1 MISLKVWERCNLK
14 ISVSPENS
22 NTIIGILAILF
33 WGTTIAFSRSLTEQ
47 LGPLTTASWIY
58 VLSGIW
64 SCIYLF
70 SEPGRIKKTF
80 QLPILYLTGGGTLFI
95 LYMVC
100 LYLAVGLAFSRE
112 QVLEVSIIN
121 YLWPGL
127 TLIFSLP
134 ILHKKGKISLIPGI
148 VIAFAGF
155 YLATVQSGM
164 FSWEVFKRN
173 FQVSYLPY
181 LLALMAAVTWGL
193 YSNLVR
199 RWAGHTEGG
208 AVPLFLLVTGLILTI
223 IRLIFP
229 EESYW
234 TPRVV
239 LELLYMSVFPTF
251 LAYIFWDRAMRKGNI
266 ILVVSLSY
274 FTPLLSI
281 VITSLYLGVVIKPT
295 LWIACGLV
303 IVGAVIC
310 KFSIVDKTQKEST
323 FV

>member
-1 MISLKVWERCNLK
+1 
-14 ISVSPENS
+14 
-22 NTIIGILAILF
+22 
-33 WGTTIAFSRSLTEQ
+33 
-47 LGPLTTASWIY
+47 
-58 VLSGIW
+58 
-64 SCIYLF
+64 
-70 SEPGRIKKTF
+70 
-80 QLPILYLTGGGTLFI
+80 
-95 LYMVC
+95 
-100 LYLAVGLAFSRE
+100 LAVGLSFSRE
-112 QVLEVSIIN
+112 QVIEVSIIN

-164 FSWEVFKRN
+164 FSWEVFKGN

-181 LLALMAAVTWGL
+181 LLAFMAAITWGL

-208 AVPLFLLVTGLILTI
+208 AVPLFLLVTGLVLTI

-234 TPRVV
+234 TPRVIV
-239 LELLYMSVFPTF
+239 ELLYMSVFPTF
-251 LAYIFWDRAMRKGNI
+251 LAYTLWDKAMRKGNI
-266 ILVVSLSY
+266 ILVASLSY

-281 VITSLYLGVVIKPT
+281 VISSLYLGVVIKPT

>member
-1 MISLKVWERCNLK
+1 LK
-14 ISVSPENS
+14 ISVSQENL
-22 NTIIGILAILF
+22 NTIFGILAILF

-47 LGPLTTASWIY
+47 LGPLTAASWIY
-58 VLSGIW
+58 MLSGIW
-64 SCIYLF
+64 GCIYLINKP
-70 SEPGRIKKTF
+70 EEIKKTF
-80 QLPILYLTGGGTLFI
+80 QLPILYLIGCGTLFI
-95 LYMVC
+95 FYMVC

-112 QVLEVSIIN
+112 QVIEVSIIN

-134 ILHKKGKISLIPGI
+134 ILHKKGKIILIPGI

-164 FSWEVFKRN
+164 FSWEVFKGN

-181 LLALMAAVTWGL
+181 LLAFMAAITWGL

-208 AVPLFLLVTGLILTI
+208 AVPLFLLATGLVLTT
-223 IRLIFP
+223 IRFMFP

-234 TPRVV
+234 TPHVIV
-239 LELLYMSVFPTF
+239 ELLYMSVFPTF
-251 LAYIFWDRAMRKGNI
+251 LAYTFWDRAMRKGKI

-281 VITSLYLGVVIKPT
+281 VISSLYLQVAVKAN

-303 IVGAVIC
+303 IAGAIIC
-310 KFSIVDKTQKEST
+310 KFSIIDKTQKESA
-323 FV
+323 FK

>member
-1 MISLKVWERCNLK
+1 MK
-14 ISVSPENS
+14 ISVSQENL
-22 NTIIGILAILF
+22 NTIFGILAILF

-47 LGPLTTASWIY
+47 LGPLTAASWIY
-58 VLSGIW
+58 MLSGIW
-64 SCIYLF
+64 GCIYLINKP
-70 SEPGRIKKTF
+70 EEIKKTF
-80 QLPILYLTGGGTLFI
+80 QLPILYLIGCGTLFI
-95 LYMVC
+95 FYMVC

-112 QVLEVSIIN
+112 QVIEVSIIN

-134 ILHKKGKISLIPGI
+134 ILHKKGKIILIPGI

-164 FSWEVFKRN
+164 FSWEVFKGN

-181 LLALMAAVTWGL
+181 LLAFMAAITWGL

-208 AVPLFLLVTGLILTI
+208 AVPLFLLATGLVLTT
-223 IRLIFP
+223 IRFMFP

-234 TPRVV
+234 TPHVIV
-239 LELLYMSVFPTF
+239 ELLYMSVFPTF
-251 LAYIFWDRAMRKGNI
+251 LAYTFWDRAMRKGKI

-281 VITSLYLGVVIKPT
+281 VISSLYLQVAVKAN

-303 IVGAVIC
+303 IAGAIIC
-310 KFSIVDKTQKEST
+310 KFSIIDKTQKESA
-323 FV
+323 FK

>member
-1 MISLKVWERCNLK
+1 MKVWERCNLK

-70 SEPGRIKKTF
+70 SEPRRIKKTF

-148 VIAFAGF
+148 FIAFAGF